1 MKFHVVTLFPDM
13 FDSYLNESILGRAQK
28 EKHISVT
35 LYNLRDYSKDKRKRV
50 DDTPYGGGP
59 GMVMAADPLLRCVS
73 AIKKKIARRKTKSKV
88 KVIITS
94 PAGEELSNSYADKML
109 KSYTDIIFIAG
120 RYEGIDARVKKAL
133 QASEISIGDYVLT
146 GGELPIMV
154 AIDVIT
160 RRIPGVLG
168 NTDSIEENRV
178 SSSEMYTK
186 PEVVEHR
193 GKKYKVPP
201 VLLSGHHQ
209 KIEEWKE
216 QSKEKRIKQKR
227 RKGD

>member
-1 MKFHVVTLFPDM
+1 M
-13 FDSYLNESILGRAQK
+13 FDSYLGESILGRAQR
-28 EKHISVT
+28 ERNIAVS

-59 GMVMAADPLLRCVS
+59 GMVMQAQPILQCVT
-73 AIKKKIARRKTKSKV
+73 AIKKKIARRKSASKV

-94 PAGEELSNSYADKML
+94 PAGEELTNTYADKVL
-109 KSYTDIIFIAG
+109 KGYTDIIFIAG
-120 RYEGIDARVKKAL
+120 RYEGIDSRVKKVLRAT
-133 QASEISIGDYVLT
+133 EMSIGDYVLT

-154 AIDVIT
+154 AIDVMT

-168 NTDSIEENRV
+168 NLDSIEEKRV

-186 PEVVEHR
+186 PDTVEFE

-201 VLLSGHHQ
+201 VLLSGNHK
-209 KIEEWKE
+209 KIEEWKA
-216 QSKEKRIKQKR
+216 QTGRQK
-227 RKGD
+227 KGI